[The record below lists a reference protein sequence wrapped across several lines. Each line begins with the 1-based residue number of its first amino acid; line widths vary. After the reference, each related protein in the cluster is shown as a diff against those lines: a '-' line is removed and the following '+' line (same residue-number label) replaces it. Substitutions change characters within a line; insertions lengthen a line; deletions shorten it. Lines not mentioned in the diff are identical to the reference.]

1 VVCEGDDEH
10 SSSADGD
17 HDDDEGEEALVLNGE
32 LMAAD
37 EV

>member
-17 HDDDEGEEALVLNGE
+17 HDDDEGEEALMLKGE
-32 LMAAD
+32 LMAPA
-37 EV
+37 EA